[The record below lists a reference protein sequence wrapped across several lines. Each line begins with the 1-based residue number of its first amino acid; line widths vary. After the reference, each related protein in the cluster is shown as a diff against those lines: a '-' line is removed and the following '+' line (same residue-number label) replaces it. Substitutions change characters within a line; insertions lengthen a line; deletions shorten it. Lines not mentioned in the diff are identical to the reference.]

1 MERFFQINSIEASLK
16 EQSLF
21 ITLNADVDEATVNDD
36 NLILMNKASRAMIP
50 FDISIDRKVIQ
61 LKLKRW
67 AEPNSEYLLIVEA
80 GIKSLVGTELESS
93 ISRKIIFKSEIL
105 NGIRI
110 LNPINFES
118 LTDIEELKVRWE
130 EVLPPRKKKKYKR
143 YRIEISKDQ
152 AFINQA
158 IETYVDVDSENYE
171 MVFNEFSLG
180 QFFIRMR
187 VEDNDQYGPWSEVI
201 SFTIKSS
208 KQVKDPTIIENE
220 PETERPELPTI
231 VDYTK
236 QIKEKDEKEKN
247 PPPPPLVRV
256 EPEQLIFNELP
267 QYLTFIC
274 SRQVDDTNATV
285 EVWREE
291 F

>member
-50 FDISIDRKVIQ
+50 FDIFIDRKVIQ

-67 AEPNSEYLLIVEA
+67 AEPNSEYILIVEA

-105 NGIRI
+105 NGVRI

-118 LTDIEELKVRWE
+118 MTDIEELKVRWE
-130 EVLPPRKKKKYKR
+130 ETLPPRKKKKYKR

-208 KQVKDPTIIENE
+208 KQPKDPTILENE

-247 PPPPPLVRV
+247 PPPEPPVKI
-256 EPEQLIFNELP
+256 EPEQLIFNDLS

-274 SRQVDDTNATV
+274 SGQVDDTNATV

>member
-16 EQSLF
+16 EQSLY
-21 ITLNADVDEATVNDD
+21 ITLNADVDESTVNDD

-67 AEPNSEYLLIVEA
+67 AEPNSEYILIVEA
-80 GIKSLVGTELESS
+80 GIKSLIGVELESS

-105 NGIRI
+105 NGVRI

-118 LTDIEELKVRWE
+118 MTDIEELKVRWE
-130 EVLPPRKKKKYKR
+130 ETLPPRKKKKYKR

-158 IETYVDVDSENYE
+158 IETYVDVDGESYE
-171 MVFNEFSLG
+171 MTFNEFSLG
-180 QFFIRMR
+180 QFFLRMR
-187 VEDNDQYGPWSEVI
+187 VEDNDQYGPWSEII

-208 KQVKDPTIIENE
+208 KQVKDPTILENE

-247 PPPPPLVRV
+247 PPLPPPVKV

-267 QYLTFIC
+267 QCLTFIC
-274 SRQVDDTNATV
+274 SGQVDDTDAIV

>member
-67 AEPNSEYLLIVEA
+67 AEPNSEYILIVEA
-80 GIKSLVGTELESS
+80 GIKSLVGIELESS

-105 NGIRI
+105 NGVRI

-118 LTDIEELKVRWE
+118 MTDIEELKVRWE
-130 EVLPPRKKKKYKR
+130 ETLPPRKKKKYKR

-152 AFINQA
+152 SFINQA
-158 IETYVDVDSENYE
+158 IETYVDVDGENYE
-171 MVFNEFSLG
+171 MAFNEFSLG
-180 QFFIRMR
+180 QFFVRMR
-187 VEDNDQYGPWSEVI
+187 VEDNDQYGPWSEII

-208 KQVKDPTIIENE
+208 NQVKDPTIIENE
-220 PETERPELPTI
+220 PETERQELPTI

-247 PPPPPLVRV
+247 PPPEPLVKI
-256 EPEQLIFNELP
+256 EPEQLIFNDLP

-274 SRQVDDTNATV
+274 SAQVDDTNATV

>member
-1 MERFFQINSIEASLK
+1 M
-16 EQSLF
+16 
-21 ITLNADVDEATVNDD
+21 
-36 NLILMNKASRAMIP
+36 
-50 FDISIDRKVIQ
+50 
-61 LKLKRW
+61 
-67 AEPNSEYLLIVEA
+67 
-80 GIKSLVGTELESS
+80 
-93 ISRKIIFKSEIL
+93 
-105 NGIRI
+105 
-110 LNPINFES
+110 
-118 LTDIEELKVRWE
+118 TDIEELKVRWE
-130 EVLPPRKKKKYKR
+130 ETLPSKKKKKYKR

-158 IETYVDVDSENYE
+158 IETYVDVDGENYE

-180 QFFIRMR
+180 QFFMRMR
-187 VEDNDQYGPWSEVI
+187 VEDNDQYGPWSEII

-247 PPPPPLVRV
+247 PPPEPPVKI
-256 EPEQLIFNELP
+256 ESEQLIFNDLP

-274 SRQVDDTNATV
+274 SGQVDDTNATV

>member
-16 EQSLF
+16 EQSLY
-21 ITLNADVDEATVNDD
+21 ITLNADVDESTVNDD

-50 FDISIDRKVIQ
+50 FDISIDRKIIQ

-67 AEPNSEYLLIVEA
+67 AEPNSEYILIVEA
-80 GIKSLVGTELESS
+80 GIKSLVGIELESS

-105 NGIRI
+105 NGVRI

-118 LTDIEELKVRWE
+118 MTDVEELKVRWE
-130 EVLPPRKKKKYKR
+130 ETLPPRKKKKYKR
-143 YRIEISKDQ
+143 YRVEISKDQ

-158 IETYVDVDSENYE
+158 IETYVDVSDEVYE
-171 MVFNEFSLG
+171 MTFNEFSLG
-180 QFFIRMR
+180 QFFMRMR
-187 VEDNDQYGPWSEVI
+187 VEDNDQYGPWSEII

-208 KQVKDPTIIENE
+208 KQVKDPTIIGNE

-247 PPPPPLVRV
+247 PPPPPLIKV

-274 SRQVDDTNATV
+274 SGQVDDTDAIV

>member
-1 MERFFQINSIEASLK
+1 MERFFQINTIEASLK
-16 EQSLF
+16 EQSLY
-21 ITLNADVDEATVNDD
+21 ITLNADVDESTVNDD

-67 AEPNSEYLLIVEA
+67 AEPNSEYILIVEA
-80 GIKSLVGTELESS
+80 GIKSLIGVELESS

-105 NGIRI
+105 NGVRI

-118 LTDIEELKVRWE
+118 MTDIKELKVRWE
-130 EVLPPRKKKKYKR
+130 ETLPPRKKKKYKR

-158 IETYVDVDSENYE
+158 IETYVDVDGESYE
-171 MVFNEFSLG
+171 MTFNEFSLG

-187 VEDNDQYGPWSEVI
+187 VEDNDQYGPWSEIV

-208 KQVKDPTIIENE
+208 KQVKDPTILENE

-247 PPPPPLVRV
+247 PPPPPLIKV
-256 EPEQLIFNELP
+256 EPGQLIFNELP

-274 SRQVDDTNATV
+274 SGQVDDTDAVV

>member
-67 AEPNSEYLLIVEA
+67 AEPNSEYILIVEA
-80 GIKSLVGTELESS
+80 GIKSLVGIELESS

-105 NGIRI
+105 NGVRI

-118 LTDIEELKVRWE
+118 MTDIEELKVRWE
-130 EVLPPRKKKKYKR
+130 ETLPPRKKKKYKR

-158 IETYVDVDSENYE
+158 IETYVDVDGENYE

-208 KQVKDPTIIENE
+208 KQLKDPTILENE

-236 QIKEKDEKEKN
+236 QIKEKDEREKN
-247 PPPPPLVRV
+247 PPPSPLIKV

-274 SRQVDDTNATV
+274 SGQVDDTDAIV

>member
-21 ITLNADVDEATVNDD
+21 ITLNADVDESTVNDD

-67 AEPNSEYLLIVEA
+67 AEPNSEYILIVEA
-80 GIKSLVGTELESS
+80 GIKSLVGIELESS

-105 NGIRI
+105 NGVRI

-118 LTDIEELKVRWE
+118 MTDVEELKVRWE
-130 EVLPPRKKKKYKR
+130 EILPPRKKKKYKR

-158 IETYVDVDSENYE
+158 IETYVDVDGENYE

-180 QFFIRMR
+180 QFFMRMR
-187 VEDNDQYGPWSEVI
+187 VEDNDQYGPWSEII

-247 PPPPPLVRV
+247 PPPEPPVKI
-256 EPEQLIFNELP
+256 EPEQLIFNDLP

-274 SRQVDDTNATV
+274 SGQVDDINATV

>member
-67 AEPNSEYLLIVEA
+67 AEPNSEYILIIEA
-80 GIKSLVGTELESS
+80 GIKSLVGIELESS

-105 NGIRI
+105 NGVRI

-118 LTDIEELKVRWE
+118 MTDIEELKVRWE
-130 EVLPPRKKKKYKR
+130 ETLPPRKKKKYKR

-158 IETYVDVDSENYE
+158 IETYVDISDEVYE
-171 MVFNEFSLG
+171 MTFNEFSLG
-180 QFFIRMR
+180 QFFLRMR
-187 VEDNDQYGPWSEVI
+187 VEDNSQYGPWSEII

-208 KQVKDPTIIENE
+208 KQPKDPTIIENE

-247 PPPPPLVRV
+247 PPPEPLIKV

-274 SRQVDDTNATV
+274 SGQVDDTDAIV

>member
-16 EQSLF
+16 EQSLY
-21 ITLNADVDEATVNDD
+21 ITLNADVDESTVNDD

-67 AEPNSEYLLIVEA
+67 AEPNSEYILIVEA
-80 GIKSLVGTELESS
+80 GIKSLVGVELESS

-105 NGIRI
+105 NGVRI

-118 LTDIEELKVRWE
+118 MTDIGELKVRWE
-130 EVLPPRKKKKYKR
+130 ETLPPRKKKKYKR

-158 IETYVDVDSENYE
+158 IETYVDISDEVYE
-171 MVFNEFSLG
+171 MTFNEFSLG

-187 VEDNDQYGPWSEVI
+187 VEDNDQYGPWSEII

-208 KQVKDPTIIENE
+208 KQVKDPTILENE

-247 PPPPPLVRV
+247 PPPPPLIKV

-274 SRQVDDTNATV
+274 SGQVDDTDAIV

>member
-16 EQSLF
+16 EQSLY
-21 ITLNADVDEATVNDD
+21 ITLNADVDESTVNDD

-67 AEPNSEYLLIVEA
+67 AEPNSEYILIVEA
-80 GIKSLVGTELESS
+80 GIKSLVGVELESS

-105 NGIRI
+105 NGVRI

-118 LTDIEELKVRWE
+118 MTDIEEFKVRWE
-130 EVLPPRKKKKYKR
+130 ETLPPRKKKKYKR
-143 YRIEISKDQ
+143 YRVEISKDQ

-158 IETYVDVDSENYE
+158 IETYVDVSDEVYE
-171 MVFNEFSLG
+171 MTFNEFSLG
-180 QFFIRMR
+180 QFFLRMR
-187 VEDNDQYGPWSEVI
+187 VEDNDQYGPWSEII

-208 KQVKDPTIIENE
+208 KQVKDPTILENE

-247 PPPPPLVRV
+247 PLPPPLIKV

-274 SRQVDDTNATV
+274 SGQVDDTDAIV